1 MAKEPRLLRDSA
13 PASARRS
20 TCMAS
25 CSLRTALPCYCHTGQ
40 PARSLNKALGIVRRV
55 RMAVHRLRTRRPTQ
69 VRGSAQ
75 PCRLRTAETAAA
87 ATVLTCWS
95 VSLPPSVGACAFAR
109 WCGCACAF
117 FLRASRRQHARLRHV
132 SESGF
137 ALQHVQIRSQLP
149 DTILVRAAIEP
160 TTRQSAEL
168 AWPCPAR
175 AAPFS
180 WRRAARQA
188 MGVCLRSACAMRPRL
203 MPPERGESVRQPPPV
218 AATAAGPPPS

>member
-1 MAKEPRLLRDSA
+1 MAKEPRLSRDSA

-75 PCRLRTAETAAA
+75 PCRLRMAETAAA

-95 VSLPPSVGACAFAR
+95 VSHPVASVGACEFAR
-109 WCGCACAF
+109 WCSGCACELACAF
-117 FLRASRRQHARLRHV
+117 FGRRDDMFRREAF
-132 SESGF
+132 SSPTCPDS
-137 ALQHVQIRSQLP
+137 ISLP
-149 DTILVRAAIEP
+149 DTIIVRAVIDP